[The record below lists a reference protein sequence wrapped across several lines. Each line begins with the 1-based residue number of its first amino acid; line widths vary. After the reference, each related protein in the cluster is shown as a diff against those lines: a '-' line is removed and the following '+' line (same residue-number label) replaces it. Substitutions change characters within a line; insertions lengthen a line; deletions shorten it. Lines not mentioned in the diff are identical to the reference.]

1 MSNPIFS
8 GFGQQQNQNP
18 QSNLVSMFNHIR
30 TSPNPNAAAME
41 MLSPEM
47 KNYISQNGGDA
58 KTAFYNLAAQ
68 KGVDPNQILNTLRGF
83 M

>member
-1 MSNPIFS
+1 MANPIFS
-8 GFGQQQNQNP
+8 GFGQQNQPPQN
-18 QSNLVSMFNHIR
+18 NLIAMLNQIR
-30 TSPNPNAAAME
+30 KSPNPNAAAAS

-47 KNYISQNGGDA
+47 QTYISQNGGDA

-68 KGVDPNQILNTLRGF
+68 KGIDPNQILNTLRGF